1 MEERMRSFRS
11 MAMKVSLGV
20 AALGIGL
27 PGAARAAD
35 HRDAPNLI
43 GDPQADLLDAFAFV
57 NGANGRVV
65 LAVTCCPF
73 IVPGTTQSFAGPEVL
88 YQFKIDNTGDNVEDV
103 VVQVQFSKPQIGTP
117 TVAPQTIT
125 VVGPAAVKGKKGRLT
140 DKLLKQ
146 GPDVP
151 VISGN
156 VNTTLTNTGGDIR
169 VFAGITDDPFF
180 VDFIQVLRTIGVQGG
195 ALPVP
200 ATRQPVDF
208 FNGLNCE
215 TIVVEVPAGLL
226 KSDESNTIRVWATT
240 SRSTSTKRSS
250 KSDDK
255 GAKSFVQVERDGLP
269 VINTALIRADNGARK
284 DEFNRLGPATDI
296 ELFKEQAVAELVKI
310 NGDQAYSANLVDTLL
325 LPDVLVLDVTSTAG
339 FPNGRRPEDDI
350 IDAVLNA
357 ASKSTVTTDGI
368 QSNDVPFLTEFPFF
382 APAHA
387 PTETINRRN

>member
-1 MEERMRSFRS
+1 MRLFKSIALRACAAVVGF
-11 MAMKVSLGV
+11 AGIGGV
-20 AALGIGL
+20 AS
-27 PGAARAAD
+27 AAD

-57 NGANGRVV
+57 NAANGRVV
-65 LAVTCCPF
+65 LAVTCAPF

-88 YQFKIDNTGDNVEDV
+88 YQFKIDNTGDHVEDV
-103 VVQVQFSKPQIGTP
+103 VVQVQFTKPAIGTP
-117 TVAPQTIT
+117 TVPAQQIT

-140 DKLLKQ
+140 DKLLKRTAST
-146 GPDVP
+146 P
-151 VISGN
+151 VITGN
-156 VNTTLTNTGGDIR
+156 VNTTLTNQAGDIR

-195 ALPVP
+195 TPPVP
-200 ATRQPVDF
+200 GTRQPIDF

-215 TIVVEVPAGLL
+215 TIVVEVPAALL
-226 KSDESNTIRVWATT
+226 KSADSNTIRVWATT
-240 SRSTSTKRSS
+240 SRPTSTKRSS

-269 VINTALIRADNGARK
+269 VINTALIRANNGARK

-296 ELFKEQAVAELVKI
+296 ELFKADAVAELVKI
-310 NGDQAYSANLVDTLL
+310 NNDPAYSENLIDTLL
-325 LPDVLVLDVTSTAG
+325 LPDVLVLDVTNPAG

-357 ASKSTVTTDGI
+357 ASKGAVTTDGV
-368 QSNDVPFLTEFPFF
+368 QANDVPFLADFPFF

-387 PTETINRRN
+387 PTAPIGPRN